1 MERFGYR
8 SPRYPLDLPLRLAMD
23 GRVQV
28 VRCTNVSVDGLQ
40 VAASGGLAPRAR
52 GSVSFDYEE
61 MTFDLQVSVTHR
73 GSHGG
78 GLRFVYGSEA
88 ERNSIA
94 ELIARIVGGQSRRE
108 VLPVAASNEIVILR
122 RPSY

>member
-8 SPRYPLDLPLRLAMD
+8 SPRYPFDLPIRLAMD

-40 VAASGGLAPRAR
+40 VVAGGGLAPRSR

-61 MTFDLQVSVTHR
+61 MTFDLQVSVSHR
-73 GSHGG
+73 GSHRG
-78 GLRFVYGSEA
+78 GLRFIYESEE
-88 ERNSIA
+88 ERNSVV
-94 ELIARIVGGQSRRE
+94 ELIARLVSGQSRRE
-108 VLPVAASNEIVILR
+108 VLPVEASNEIVILR